1 MTSTAAG
8 IIDWERKEEGERE
21 VGDKRKT
28 GRGSEMNKFVTEGE
42 LSCTKYYHQGQLG
55 IYYLLLLLLVLLLL
69 TTCHHQG
76 NQLEH

>member
-1 MTSTAAG
+1 MTSTAVG

-28 GRGSEMNKFVTEGE
+28 GRGSELNKFVTEGE

-55 IYYLLLLLLVLLLL
+55 IY
-69 TTCHHQG
+69 
-76 NQLEH
+76 